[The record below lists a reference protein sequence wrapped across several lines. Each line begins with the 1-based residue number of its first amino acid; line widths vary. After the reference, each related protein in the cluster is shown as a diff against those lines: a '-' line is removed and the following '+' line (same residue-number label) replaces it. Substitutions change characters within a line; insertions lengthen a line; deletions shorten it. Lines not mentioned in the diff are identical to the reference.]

1 MMKMTSATPPTPSYK
16 DILQQSNHDLQQEFE
31 NGADIS
37 SILKKRSETI
47 DQLLQ
52 EMWGKTNVD
61 ASMSVSLVAVGGY
74 GREEMHPASDVDLL
88 VLLSGE
94 PDAKAQEQL
103 SDFVTVLWDLGLE
116 IGHSV
121 RTLDECVDEAK
132 NDLTVITNLI
142 ESRYICGD
150 SELFEQLQIEIS
162 RDKIWTSA
170 EFFEAKIEEQNNRYK
185 RFGDTAY
192 RVEPNLKEGPGGL
205 RDLQTIGWIF
215 LREYGVKSL
224 KTLST
229 TKEVLLLNPD
239 EYQAL
244 IEARDFLWKVRFAL
258 HQTTGRKTDRLLFD
272 HQRSLAHSF
281 GFTNDENNESI
292 ESFMQLYYRN
302 ITELER
308 HNEVLLGLLRE
319 HILQSKQIAPTP
331 INNYY
336 NNHNGYVELAQD
348 DLFETQPNTLLEV
361 FHIMQNLP
369 EVEGL
374 TPKTLRNLRQNLH
387 LINDEF
393 RDNAHHKQIFI
404 NIMSESQGVTFALRR
419 MNRYGVLAAYI
430 PAFANIVGRMQYDL
444 FHAYTVDDH
453 TLNVVRNIRRLST
466 RKGMEEL
473 PFCAKIFTTLH
484 KPMILCLA
492 GLFHDIAKGRGGSHS
507 EKGAVDA
514 LEFCQSH
521 AMSAHDAK
529 TVSWL
534 VEQHLLLSSV
544 AQRKDLSDPEVIK
557 EVADELLTQERLDYL
572 YLLTICDIRG
582 TNPTL
587 LNSWKH
593 SLLKDLYRAT
603 RAYLQN
609 GSLDIES
616 SKKLIQQKKDSVQ
629 EQLQQKGISNDVC
642 QAFWQRFGD
651 RYILQH
657 SVESLAWH
665 IREISKENSSK
676 SIVRISDDENKN
688 STQLF
693 IFSPDQP
700 DIFSRITAAIE
711 QRQLN
716 VVAARIISS
725 NDGYVLDTFNLLTSE
740 GMPLQED
747 SDKAQL
753 IASVEKNLMQDAL
766 SYDFNHHRQPRQLKH
781 FETQTKVLFDQDES
795 RNQTVIS
802 IRTADSV
809 GLLTRIGKVFNEQG
823 ILIHDA
829 RISTL
834 GEVAEDIF
842 RVTTLGN
849 KLISDNKYAQIRAVL
864 EENLQA

>member
-1 MMKMTSATPPTPSYK
+1 
-16 DILQQSNHDLQQEFE
+16 
-31 NGADIS
+31 
-37 SILKKRSETI
+37 
-47 DQLLQ
+47 
-52 EMWGKTNVD
+52 
-61 ASMSVSLVAVGGY
+61 
-74 GREEMHPASDVDLL
+74 
-88 VLLSGE
+88 
-94 PDAKAQEQL
+94 
-103 SDFVTVLWDLGLE
+103 
-116 IGHSV
+116 
-121 RTLDECVDEAK
+121 
-132 NDLTVITNLI
+132 
-142 ESRYICGD
+142 
-150 SELFEQLQIEIS
+150 
-162 RDKIWTSA
+162 
-170 EFFEAKIEEQNNRYK
+170 
-185 RFGDTAY
+185 
-192 RVEPNLKEGPGGL
+192 
-205 RDLQTIGWIF
+205 
-215 LREYGVKSL
+215 
-224 KTLST
+224 
-229 TKEVLLLNPD
+229 
-239 EYQAL
+239 
-244 IEARDFLWKVRFAL
+244 
-258 HQTTGRKTDRLLFD
+258 
-272 HQRSLAHSF
+272 
-281 GFTNDENNESI
+281 
-292 ESFMQLYYRN
+292 
-302 ITELER
+302 
-308 HNEVLLGLLRE
+308 
-319 HILQSKQIAPTP
+319 
-331 INNYY
+331 
-336 NNHNGYVELAQD
+336 
-348 DLFETQPNTLLEV
+348 
-361 FHIMQNLP
+361 
-369 EVEGL
+369 
-374 TPKTLRNLRQNLH
+374 
-387 LINDEF
+387 
-393 RDNAHHKQIFI
+393 
-404 NIMSESQGVTFALRR
+404 
-419 MNRYGVLAAYI
+419 
-430 PAFANIVGRMQYDL
+430 
-444 FHAYTVDDH
+444 
-453 TLNVVRNIRRLST
+453 
-466 RKGMEEL
+466 
-473 PFCAKIFTTLH
+473 
-484 KPMILCLA
+484 
-492 GLFHDIAKGRGGSHS
+492 
-507 EKGAVDA
+507 VDA

-629 EQLQQKGISNDVC
+629 EQLQQKGFSNDVC

-676 SIVRISDDENKN
+676 SIVRISDDKN

-864 EENLQA
+864 EENLQT